1 MVVAEL
7 IKHENGVYTYE
18 YRPWDDRGRGE
29 FTVDS
34 NSELIEI
41 VQLAEGDDVRIYFRQ
56 AIGGIRDRFEEE
68 GSLPQKVVRV
78 WL

>member
-7 IKHENGVYTYE
+7 IKNENGIYTYE

-34 NSELIEI
+34 NSELLEI
-41 VQLAEGDDVRIYFRQ
+41 VQLAEGDEVRIYFRQ
-56 AIGGIRDRFEEE
+56 AISGVRERFRND
-68 GSLPQKVVRV
+68 GSLPQRVVRV